1 MDIIFLVAIILI
13 ALVFFITEL
22 FPIDVTALLV
32 LGLLVIL
39 GIFSPTFDLDVTD
52 ALKGFSNPA
61 VLTIACLFVMSYALQ
76 KSHILEYVIISVNKL
91 IDKSR
96 ILGMIAY
103 LFFIGIASAV
113 VNNTAIVA
121 IFMPVTIRLADK
133 YNISPSKVL
142 IPLSYAAILGGTL
155 TLVGTSTNLIV
166 NSILIDS
173 NLTDIDGNRVS
184 LGMLEFAKF
193 GIIKFV
199 IGLLYIFTI
208 GYKLLPS
215 RIAKSSSIE
224 DYSLDGYLTEFR
236 VNENSPLCGKTLL
249 DRKINENY
257 DVIVLDVLR
266 GGEIIASNLRG
277 LKLEPDDVLFVKG
290 SFDNFQRLKE
300 IENLALLTDEKLT
313 QEELEQE
320 DHILA
325 ECLVTDSSELI
336 GQTLQEANFRRSF
349 GSFVLAIRREGE
361 VIRRKLAHFIL
372 KPFDTLLV
380 YGPKDRINQLASKD
394 GFIVIGKT
402 DADLDSHPLWWLS
415 IVTILCAVGLA
426 IFKIVPIEVGVI
438 LGVITLLLARI
449 ITPTEAYSSIH
460 WQVIIVIAAFLPM
473 GAAIKEAELDLIIS
487 GGISNIL
494 SLFPDYLIPY
504 FLLAIIYLI
513 TMILTEVASNAATA
527 IIMTPIT
534 IVLATSLGFDPK
546 PFIFTVCYAASA
558 SFITPV
564 GYQTNLMVYGPGGYK
579 YSDYIRVGLPLGL
592 ILWIVSVAIIPMIW
606 PF

>member
-1 MDIIFLVAIILI
+1 MEIIFLGVIILI
-13 ALVFFITEL
+13 ALVLFISEL

-32 LGLLVIL
+32 LGLLLIL
-39 GIFSPTFDLDVTD
+39 GLVSPAESL
-52 ALKGFSNPA
+52 AGFSNPA
-61 VLTIACLFVMSYALQ
+61 VMTIACLFVMSYALQ

-96 ILGMIAY
+96 VIGMIAY
-103 LFFIGIASAV
+103 LFCIGIASAV

-133 YNISPSKVL
+133 YKISPSKVL

-166 NSILIDS
+166 NSILVDTS
-173 NLTDIDGNRVS
+173 GGTVS

-199 IGLLYIFTI
+199 IGLVYIFTI
-208 GYKLLPS
+208 GYKLLPT
-215 RIAKSSSIE
+215 RVAKSSSIE

-266 GGEIIASNLRG
+266 GGEIITSNLRG
-277 LKLEPDDVLFVKG
+277 LSLQKDDILFVKG

-320 DHILA
+320 NHILA
-325 ECLVTDSSELI
+325 ECLVTDNSELI
-336 GQTLQEANFRRSF
+336 GQTLQDANFRRTF

-380 YGPKDRINQLASKD
+380 YGPKDRISQLASKE
-394 GFIVIGKT
+394 GFIVLGKA
-402 DADLDSHPLWWLS
+402 DANLDSHPLWWLS

-426 IFKIVPIEVGVI
+426 IFKVVPIVVGVI
-438 LGVITLLLARI
+438 LGVIILLLARV
-449 ITPTEAYSSIH
+449 ITPNEAYSSIH

-473 GAAIKEAELDLIIS
+473 GVAIQRTGLDVMI
-487 GGISNIL
+487 GNGIGSIVN
-494 SLFPDYLIPY
+494 LFPEHLIPY

-513 TMILTEVASNAATA
+513 TMILTEIASNAATA

-534 IVLATSLGFDPK
+534 LTLAASFGFDPK
-546 PFIFTVCYAASA
+546 PFIFAVCYAASA

-564 GYQTNLMVYGPGGYK
+564 GYQTNLMVYGPGGYR
-579 YSDYIRVGLPLGL
+579 YSDYIKVGLPLGI
-592 ILWIVSVAIIPMIW
+592 ILWIVSVMVIPMIW

>member
-1 MDIIFLVAIILI
+1 MDIILLGVIIVI
-13 ALVFFITEL
+13 ALVLFITEL
-22 FPIDVTALLV
+22 FPIDVTALVV
-32 LGLLVIL
+32 LGLLL
-39 GIFSPTFDLDVTD
+39 IFGLVTPNES
-52 ALKGFSNPA
+52 LSGFSNPA
-61 VLTIACLFVMSYALQ
+61 VITIGCLFIMSYALQ
-76 KSHILEYVIISVNKL
+76 KSHVLEYVIININKI
-91 IDKSR
+91 IDKSQT
-96 ILGMIAY
+96 LGMAVY
-103 LFFIGIASAV
+103 LFCIGIASAV

-166 NSILIDS
+166 NSILVDS
-173 NLTDIDGNRVS
+173 SGIS

-199 IGLLYIFTI
+199 VGLIYIFTI
-208 GYKLLPS
+208 GHRLLPS
-215 RIAKSSSIE
+215 RVAKSSSIT
-224 DYSLDGYLTEFR
+224 DYSLDGYLTEFKI
-236 VNENSPLCGKTLL
+236 NEDSPLCGKTLL

-266 GGEIIASNLRG
+266 GGEIITSNLRSLV
-277 LKLEPDDVLFVKG
+277 LKQDDVLFVKG

-300 IENLALLTDEKLT
+300 IENLSLLTDVKLT

-325 ECLVTDSSELI
+325 ECLITDNSELI

-361 VIRRKLAHFIL
+361 VIRRKLAQFIL

-380 YGPKDRINQLASKD
+380 YGPQDRINQLASRE
-394 GFIVIGKT
+394 GFIVLGKVN
-402 DADLDSHPLWWLS
+402 ASLDSHPLWWLS
-415 IVTILCAVGLA
+415 IFTILFAVVMA
-426 IFKIVPIEVGVI
+426 IFKIIPIVVGVI
-438 LGVITLLLARI
+438 LGVIALLLARV
-449 ITPTEAYSSIH
+449 ITPNEAYSSIH

-473 GAAIKEAELDLIIS
+473 GAAMKKTGLDEIIGNS
-487 GGISNIL
+487 IGNIVN
-494 SLFPDYLIPY
+494 LFPVDLIPY

-513 TMILTEVASNAATA
+513 TMVLTEIASNVATA
-527 IIMTPIT
+527 IIMTPIALT
-534 IVLATSLGFDPK
+534 LATQFGFDPR
-546 PFIFTVCYAASA
+546 PFIFAVCYAASA
-558 SFITPV
+558 SFITPI
-564 GYQTNLMVYGPGGYK
+564 GYQTNLMVFGPGGYR
-579 YSDYIRVGLPLGL
+579 YSDYIKVGLPLGI
-592 ILWIVSVAIIPMIW
+592 ILWIISVMVIPMIW

>member
-1 MDIIFLVAIILI
+1 MDIILLGVIIVI
-13 ALVFFITEL
+13 ALVLFITEL
-22 FPIDVTALLV
+22 FPIDVTALVV
-32 LGLLVIL
+32 LGLLL
-39 GIFSPTFDLDVTD
+39 IFGLVTPNES
-52 ALKGFSNPA
+52 LSGFSNPA
-61 VLTIACLFVMSYALQ
+61 VITIGCLFIMSYALQ
-76 KSHILEYVIISVNKL
+76 KSHVLEYVIININKI
-91 IDKSR
+91 IDKSQT
-96 ILGMIAY
+96 LGMAVY
-103 LFFIGIASAV
+103 LFCIGIASAV

-166 NSILIDS
+166 NSILVDS
-173 NLTDIDGNRVS
+173 SGIS

-199 IGLLYIFTI
+199 VGLIYIFTI
-208 GYKLLPS
+208 GHRLLPS
-215 RIAKSSSIE
+215 RVAKSSSIT

-236 VNENSPLCGKTLL
+236 INENSPLCGKTLL

-266 GGEIIASNLRG
+266 GGEIIASNLRNLV
-277 LKLEPDDVLFVKG
+277 LKQEDVLFVKG

-300 IENLALLTDEKLT
+300 IENLSLLTDVKLT

-325 ECLVTDSSELI
+325 ECLITDNSELI

-361 VIRRKLAHFIL
+361 VIRRKLAQFIL

-380 YGPKDRINQLASKD
+380 YGPQDRINQLASRE
-394 GFIVIGKT
+394 GFIVLGKVN
-402 DADLDSHPLWWLS
+402 ASLDSHPLWWLS
-415 IVTILCAVGLA
+415 IFTILFAVVMA
-426 IFKIVPIEVGVI
+426 IFKIIPIVVGVI
-438 LGVITLLLARI
+438 LGVIALLLARV
-449 ITPTEAYSSIH
+449 ITPNEAYSSIH

-473 GAAIKEAELDLIIS
+473 GAAMKKTGLDEIIGNS
-487 GGISNIL
+487 IGNIVN
-494 SLFPDYLIPY
+494 LFPVDLIPY

-513 TMILTEVASNAATA
+513 TMVLTEIASNVATA
-527 IIMTPIT
+527 IIMTPIALT
-534 IVLATSLGFDPK
+534 LATQFGFDPR
-546 PFIFTVCYAASA
+546 PFIFAVCYAASA
-558 SFITPV
+558 SFITPI
-564 GYQTNLMVYGPGGYK
+564 GYQTNLMVFGPGGYR
-579 YSDYIRVGLPLGL
+579 YSDYIKVGLPLGI
-592 ILWIVSVAIIPMIW
+592 ILWIISVMVIPMIW

>member
-1 MDIIFLVAIILI
+1 MDIILLGVIIII
-13 ALVFFITEL
+13 ALVLFITEF
-22 FPIDVTALLV
+22 FPIDITALVVLGLLLV
-32 LGLLVIL
+32 LGL
-39 GIFSPTFDLDVTD
+39 VTPD
-52 ALKGFSNPA
+52 ESLSGFSNPA
-61 VLTIACLFVMSYALQ
+61 VITIGCLFIMSYALQ
-76 KSHILEYVIISVNKL
+76 KSHVLEYVIININKI
-91 IDKSR
+91 IDKSQT
-96 ILGMIAY
+96 LGMATY
-103 LFFIGIASAV
+103 LFCIGIASAV

-166 NSILIDS
+166 NSILVDS
-173 NLTDIDGNRVS
+173 SGIS

-199 IGLLYIFTI
+199 VGLIYIFTI

-215 RIAKSSSIE
+215 RVAKSSSIT
-224 DYSLDGYLTEFR
+224 DYSLDGYLTEFKI
-236 VNENSPLCGKTLL
+236 NENSPLCGKTLL

-266 GGEIIASNLRG
+266 GGNIITSNLRSLI
-277 LKLEPDDVLFVKG
+277 LKQGDVLFVKG

-325 ECLVTDSSELI
+325 ECLITDNSELI
-336 GQTLQEANFRRSF
+336 GQNLQEANFRRSF

-361 VIRRKLAHFIL
+361 VIRRKLTQFIL

-380 YGPKDRINQLASKD
+380 YGPKDRINQLASRE
-394 GFIVIGKT
+394 GFIVLGKV
-402 DADLDSHPLWWLS
+402 DASLDSHPLWWLS
-415 IVTILCAVGLA
+415 IFTILFAVIMA
-426 IFKIVPIEVGVI
+426 IFKIIPIVVGVI
-438 LGVITLLLARI
+438 LGVIALLLARV
-449 ITPTEAYSSIH
+449 ITPNEAYSSIH

-473 GAAIKEAELDLIIS
+473 GIAMQKTGLDEIIGNS
-487 GGISNIL
+487 IGNIVN
-494 SLFPDYLIPY
+494 LFPVDLIPY
-504 FLLAIIYLI
+504 LLLAVIYLI
-513 TMILTEVASNAATA
+513 TMILTEIASNVATA
-527 IIMTPIT
+527 IIMTPIALT
-534 IVLATSLGFDPK
+534 LATQFGFDPK
-546 PFIFTVCYAASA
+546 PFIFAVCYAASA
-558 SFITPV
+558 SFITPI
-564 GYQTNLMVYGPGGYK
+564 GYQTNLMVFGPGGYR
-579 YSDYIRVGLPLGL
+579 YSDYIKVGLPLGI
-592 ILWIVSVAIIPMIW
+592 ILWIISVMVIPMIW

>member
-1 MDIIFLVAIILI
+1 MEIIFLGVIILI
-13 ALVFFITEL
+13 ALVLFISEL

-32 LGLLVIL
+32 LGLLLIL
-39 GIFSPTFDLDVTD
+39 GLVSPAESL
-52 ALKGFSNPA
+52 AGFSNPA
-61 VLTIACLFVMSYALQ
+61 VMTIACLFVMSYALQ

-96 ILGMIAY
+96 VIGMIAY
-103 LFFIGIASAV
+103 LFCIGIASAV

-133 YNISPSKVL
+133 YKISPSKVL

-166 NSILIDS
+166 NSILVDTS
-173 NLTDIDGNRVS
+173 GGTVS

-199 IGLLYIFTI
+199 IGLVYIFTI
-208 GYKLLPS
+208 GYKLLPT
-215 RIAKSSSIE
+215 RVAKSSSIE

-266 GGEIIASNLRG
+266 GGEIITSNLRG
-277 LKLEPDDVLFVKG
+277 LSLQKDDVLFVKG

-320 DHILA
+320 NHILA
-325 ECLVTDSSELI
+325 ECLVTDNSELI
-336 GQTLQEANFRRSF
+336 GQTLQDANFRRTF

-380 YGPKDRINQLASKD
+380 YGPKDRISQLASKE
-394 GFIVIGKT
+394 GFIVIGKA
-402 DADLDSHPLWWLS
+402 DASLDSHPLWWLS

-426 IFKIVPIEVGVI
+426 IFKVVPIVVGVI
-438 LGVITLLLARI
+438 LGVIILLLARV
-449 ITPTEAYSSIH
+449 ITPNEAYSSIH

-473 GAAIKEAELDLIIS
+473 GVAIQRTGLDVMI
-487 GGISNIL
+487 GNGIGSIVN
-494 SLFPDYLIPY
+494 LFPEHLIPY

-513 TMILTEVASNAATA
+513 TMILTEIASNAATA

-534 IVLATSLGFDPK
+534 LTLAASFGFDPK
-546 PFIFTVCYAASA
+546 PFIFAVCYAASA

-564 GYQTNLMVYGPGGYK
+564 GYQTNLMVYGPGGYR
-579 YSDYIRVGLPLGL
+579 YSDYIKVGLPLGI
-592 ILWIVSVAIIPMIW
+592 ILWIVSVMVIPMIW

>member
-1 MDIIFLVAIILI
+1 MEIIFLGVIILV
-13 ALVFFITEL
+13 ALVLFVTEL

-32 LGLLVIL
+32 LGLLLIL
-39 GIFSPTFDLDVTD
+39 GLVSPAESL
-52 ALKGFSNPA
+52 AGFSNPA
-61 VLTIACLFVMSYALQ
+61 VITIACLFILSHALQ
-76 KSHILEYVIISVNKL
+76 KSHVLEYLIININKL

-96 ILGMIAY
+96 VIGMIAY
-103 LFFIGIASAV
+103 LFAIGIASAV

-166 NSILIDS
+166 NSILVES
-173 NLTDIDGNRVS
+173 SSGTVT

-199 IGLLYIFTI
+199 VGLIYIFTI
-208 GYKLLPS
+208 GYKLLPT
-215 RIAKSSSIE
+215 RVAKSSSIE
-224 DYSLDGYLTEFR
+224 DYRLDGYLTEFK
-236 VNENSPLCGKTLL
+236 VSDNSPLIGKTLL

-266 GGEIIASNLRG
+266 NGEIINSNLRN
-277 LKLEPDDVLFVKG
+277 LSIEKDDILFVKG

-300 IENLALLTDEKLT
+300 IEKLTMLADEKLT

-320 DHILA
+320 DNILA
-325 ECLVTDSSELI
+325 ECLVTDNSELI
-336 GQTLQEANFRRSF
+336 GLSLQEANFRRSF

-361 VIRRKLAHFIL
+361 IIRRKLAHFIL

-380 YGPKDRINQLASKD
+380 YGPKDRINQLANKE
-394 GFIVIGKT
+394 GFIVLGKV
-402 DADLDSHPLWWLS
+402 DGSLDGHPFWWLS
-415 IVTILCAVGLA
+415 LASILTAVTLA
-426 IFKIVPIEVGVI
+426 IFKIIPVI
-438 LGVITLLLARI
+438 ALLLSRVIT
-449 ITPTEAYSSIH
+449 PNEAYSSIH
-460 WQVIIVIAAFLPM
+460 WQVIVVIAAFLPM
-473 GAAIKEAELDLIIS
+473 GAAIQRTGLDVIISDLIS
-487 GGISNIL
+487 SFVNI
-494 SLFPDYLIPY
+494 FPTDILPY
-504 FLLAIIYLI
+504 ILLALIYFI
-513 TMILTEVASNAATA
+513 TMILTEIASNAATA

-534 IVLATSLGFDPK
+534 LSLAANFGFDPK
-546 PFIFTVCYAASA
+546 PFIFAVCYAASA

-564 GYQTNLMVYGPGGYK
+564 GYQTNLMVFGPGGYR
-579 YSDYIRVGLPLGL
+579 YSDYIKVGLPLGI
-592 ILWIVSVAIIPMIW
+592 ILWIISVAMIPMIW

>member
-1 MDIIFLVAIILI
+1 MEILFLGAIILV
-13 ALVFFITEL
+13 ALVLFVTEL

-32 LGLLVIL
+32 LGLLLIL
-39 GIFSPTFDLDVTD
+39 GLVSPTESL
-52 ALKGFSNPA
+52 AGFSNPA
-61 VLTIACLFVMSYALQ
+61 VITIACLFILSHALQ
-76 KSHILEYVIISVNKL
+76 KSHVLEYLIININSL

-96 ILGMIAY
+96 VLGMVAY
-103 LFFIGIASAV
+103 LFTIGVASAV

-166 NSILIDS
+166 NSILVDS
-173 NLTDIDGNRVS
+173 SNGQVS

-199 IGLLYIFTI
+199 VGLLYIFTI
-208 GYKLLPS
+208 GYKLLPI
-215 RIAKSSSIE
+215 RVAKSSSIE
-224 DYSLDGYLTEFR
+224 DYRLDGYLTEFK
-236 VNENSPLCGKTLL
+236 VSKNSPLTGKTLL

-266 GGEIIASNLRG
+266 NGEIINSNLRNMVIQ
-277 LKLEPDDVLFVKG
+277 EDDILFVKG

-300 IENLALLTDEKLT
+300 IENLVMLADEKLT
-313 QEELEQE
+313 QYELEQE
-320 DHILA
+320 DNILA
-325 ECLVTDSSELI
+325 ECLVTDNSELI
-336 GQTLQEANFRRSF
+336 GLSLQEANFRRSF

-361 VIRRKLAHFIL
+361 IIRRKLAHFIL

-380 YGPKDRINQLASKD
+380 YGPKDRINQLANKE
-394 GFIVIGKT
+394 GFIVLGKV
-402 DADLDSHPLWWLS
+402 DGSLDGHPFWWLS
-415 IVTILCAVGLA
+415 LASILLAVTLA
-426 IFKIVPIEVGVI
+426 IFDIVPIVVGVI
-438 LGVITLLLARI
+438 LSVIALLLSKVIT
-449 ITPTEAYSSIH
+449 PNEAYSSIH

-473 GAAIKEAELDLIIS
+473 GAAIQRTGLDVIIS
-487 GGISNIL
+487 DSISSFVN
-494 SLFPDYLIPY
+494 LFPADILPYL
-504 FLLAIIYLI
+504 LLALIYFI
-513 TMILTEVASNAATA
+513 TMILTEIASNAATA

-534 IVLATSLGFDPK
+534 LSLASNFGFDPK
-546 PFIFTVCYAASA
+546 PFIFAVCYAASA

-564 GYQTNLMVYGPGGYK
+564 GYQTNLMVFGPGGYR
-579 YSDYIRVGLPLGL
+579 YSDYIKVGLPLGI
-592 ILWIVSVAIIPMIW
+592 ILWIISVIMIPMIW

>member
-1 MDIIFLVAIILI
+1 MDIILLGVIIVI
-13 ALVFFITEL
+13 ALVLFITEL
-22 FPIDVTALLV
+22 FPIDVTALVV
-32 LGLLVIL
+32 LGLLL
-39 GIFSPTFDLDVTD
+39 IFGLVTPNES
-52 ALKGFSNPA
+52 LSGFSNPA
-61 VLTIACLFVMSYALQ
+61 VITIGCLFIMSYALQ
-76 KSHILEYVIISVNKL
+76 KSHVLEYVIININKI
-91 IDKSR
+91 IDKSQT
-96 ILGMIAY
+96 LGMAVY
-103 LFFIGIASAV
+103 LFCIGIASAV

-166 NSILIDS
+166 NSILVDS
-173 NLTDIDGNRVS
+173 SGIS

-199 IGLLYIFTI
+199 VGLIYIFTI
-208 GYKLLPS
+208 GHRLLPS
-215 RIAKSSSIE
+215 RVAKSSSIT
-224 DYSLDGYLTEFR
+224 DYSLDGYLTEFKI
-236 VNENSPLCGKTLL
+236 NEDSPLCGKTLL

-266 GGEIIASNLRG
+266 GGEIITSNLRNLV
-277 LKLEPDDVLFVKG
+277 LKQEDVLFVKG

-300 IENLALLTDEKLT
+300 IENLSLLTDVKLT

-325 ECLVTDSSELI
+325 ECLITDNSELI

-361 VIRRKLAHFIL
+361 VIRRKLAQFIL

-380 YGPKDRINQLASKD
+380 YGPQDRINQLASRE
-394 GFIVIGKT
+394 GFIVLGKVN
-402 DADLDSHPLWWLS
+402 ASLDSHPLWWLS
-415 IVTILCAVGLA
+415 IFTILFAVVMA
-426 IFKIVPIEVGVI
+426 IFKIIPIVVGVI
-438 LGVITLLLARI
+438 LGVIALLLARV
-449 ITPTEAYSSIH
+449 ITPNEAYSSVH

-473 GAAIKEAELDLIIS
+473 GAAIQKTGLDNDIGLFIT
-487 GGISNIL
+487 NIV
-494 SLFPDYLIPY
+494 SMFPDHLIPY
-504 FLLAIIYLI
+504 ILLAVIYLI
-513 TMILTEVASNAATA
+513 TMLLTEIASNVATA

-534 IVLATSLGFDPK
+534 LKLAEQASYEPL
-546 PFIFTVCYAASA
+546 PFIFAVCYAASA
-558 SFITPV
+558 SFITPI
-564 GYQTNLMVYGPGGYK
+564 GYQTNLMVFGPGGYR
-579 YSDYIRVGLPLGL
+579 YSDYIKVGLPLGI
-592 ILWIVSVAIIPMIW
+592 ILWIISVMVIPMIW

>member
-1 MDIIFLVAIILI
+1 MEILFLGAIILV
-13 ALVFFITEL
+13 ALVLFVTEL

-32 LGLLVIL
+32 LGLLLIL
-39 GIFSPTFDLDVTD
+39 GLVSPTESL
-52 ALKGFSNPA
+52 AGFSNPA
-61 VLTIACLFVMSYALQ
+61 VITIACLFILSHALQ
-76 KSHILEYVIISVNKL
+76 KSHVLEYLIININSL

-96 ILGMIAY
+96 VLGMVAY
-103 LFFIGIASAV
+103 LFTIGVASAV

-166 NSILIDS
+166 NSILVDS
-173 NLTDIDGNRVS
+173 SNGQVS

-199 IGLLYIFTI
+199 VGLLYIFTI
-208 GYKLLPS
+208 GYKLLPI
-215 RIAKSSSIE
+215 RVAKSSSIE
-224 DYSLDGYLTEFR
+224 DYRLDGYLTEFK
-236 VNENSPLCGKTLL
+236 VSKNSPLTGKTLL

-266 GGEIIASNLRG
+266 NGEIINSNLRNMVIQ
-277 LKLEPDDVLFVKG
+277 EDDILFVKG

-300 IENLALLTDEKLT
+300 IENLVMLADEKLT
-313 QEELEQE
+313 QYELEQE
-320 DHILA
+320 DNILA
-325 ECLVTDSSELI
+325 ECLVTDNSELI
-336 GQTLQEANFRRSF
+336 GLSLQEANFRRSF

-361 VIRRKLAHFIL
+361 IIRRKLAHFIL

-380 YGPKDRINQLASKD
+380 YGPKDRINQLANKE
-394 GFIVIGKT
+394 GFIVLGKV
-402 DADLDSHPLWWLS
+402 DGSLDGHPFWWLS
-415 IVTILCAVGLA
+415 LASILLAVTLA
-426 IFKIVPIEVGVI
+426 IFDIVPIVVGVI
-438 LGVITLLLARI
+438 LGVIALLLSKV
-449 ITPTEAYSSIH
+449 ITPNEAYSSIH

-473 GAAIKEAELDLIIS
+473 GAAIQRTGLDVIIS
-487 GGISNIL
+487 DSISSFVN
-494 SLFPDYLIPY
+494 LFPADILPYL
-504 FLLAIIYLI
+504 LLALIYFI
-513 TMILTEVASNAATA
+513 TMILTEIASNAATA

-534 IVLATSLGFDPK
+534 LSLASNFGFDPK
-546 PFIFTVCYAASA
+546 PFIFAVCYAASA

-564 GYQTNLMVYGPGGYK
+564 GYQTNLMVFGPGGYR
-579 YSDYIRVGLPLGL
+579 YSDYIKVGLPLGI
-592 ILWIVSVAIIPMIW
+592 ILWIISVIMIPMIW

>member
-1 MDIIFLVAIILI
+1 MEIIFLGVIILI
-13 ALVFFITEL
+13 ALVLFISEL

-32 LGLLVIL
+32 LGLLLIL
-39 GIFSPTFDLDVTD
+39 GLVSPAESL
-52 ALKGFSNPA
+52 AGFSNPA
-61 VLTIACLFVMSYALQ
+61 VMTIACLFVMSYALQ

-96 ILGMIAY
+96 VIGMIAY
-103 LFFIGIASAV
+103 LFCIGIASAV

-133 YNISPSKVL
+133 YKISPSKVL

-166 NSILIDS
+166 NSILVDTS
-173 NLTDIDGNRVS
+173 GGKVS

-199 IGLLYIFTI
+199 IGLVYIFTI
-208 GYKLLPS
+208 GYKLLPT
-215 RIAKSSSIE
+215 RVAKSSSIE

-236 VNENSPLCGKTLL
+236 INENSPLCGKTLL

-266 GGEIIASNLRG
+266 GGEIITSNLRG
-277 LKLEPDDVLFVKG
+277 LPLQKDDVLFVKG

-320 DHILA
+320 NHILA
-325 ECLVTDSSELI
+325 ECLVTDNSELI
-336 GQTLQEANFRRSF
+336 GQTLQDANFRRTF

-380 YGPKDRINQLASKD
+380 YGPKDRISQLGSKE
-394 GFIVIGKT
+394 GFIVLGKA
-402 DADLDSHPLWWLS
+402 DANLDSHPLWWLS

-426 IFKIVPIEVGVI
+426 IFKVVPIVVGVI
-438 LGVITLLLARI
+438 LGVITLLLARV
-449 ITPTEAYSSIH
+449 ITPNEAYSSIH
-460 WQVIIVIAAFLPM
+460 WQVIVVIAAFLPM
-473 GAAIKEAELDLIIS
+473 GVAIQRTGLDVMI
-487 GGISNIL
+487 GNGIGSIVN
-494 SLFPDYLIPY
+494 LFPEHLIPY

-513 TMILTEVASNAATA
+513 TMILTEIASNAATA

-534 IVLATSLGFDPK
+534 LTLAASFGFDPK
-546 PFIFTVCYAASA
+546 PFIFAVCYAASA

-564 GYQTNLMVYGPGGYK
+564 GYQTNLMVYGPGGYR
-579 YSDYIRVGLPLGL
+579 YSDYIKVGLPLGI
-592 ILWIVSVAIIPMIW
+592 ILWIVSVMVIPMIW

>member
-1 MDIIFLVAIILI
+1 MDIILLGVIIVI
-13 ALVFFITEL
+13 ALVLFITEF
-22 FPIDVTALLV
+22 FPIDVTALVV
-32 LGLLVIL
+32 LGLLL
-39 GIFSPTFDLDVTD
+39 IFGLVTPNES
-52 ALKGFSNPA
+52 LSGFSNPA
-61 VLTIACLFVMSYALQ
+61 VITIGCLFIMSYALQ
-76 KSHILEYVIISVNKL
+76 KSHVLEYVIININKI
-91 IDKSR
+91 IDQSQT
-96 ILGMIAY
+96 LGMAVY
-103 LFFIGIASAV
+103 LFCIGIASAV

-166 NSILIDS
+166 NSILVDS
-173 NLTDIDGNRVS
+173 SGIS

-199 IGLLYIFTI
+199 VGLIYIFTI
-208 GYKLLPS
+208 GHRLLPS
-215 RIAKSSSIE
+215 RVAKSSSIT
-224 DYSLDGYLTEFR
+224 DYSLDGYLTEFKI
-236 VNENSPLCGKTLL
+236 NEDSPLCGKTLL

-266 GGEIIASNLRG
+266 GGEIITSNLRNLV
-277 LKLEPDDVLFVKG
+277 LKQDDVLFVKG

-300 IENLALLTDEKLT
+300 IENLSLLTDVKLT

-325 ECLVTDSSELI
+325 ECLITDNSELI

-361 VIRRKLAHFIL
+361 VIRRKLAQFIL

-380 YGPKDRINQLASKD
+380 YGPQDRVNQLASRE
-394 GFIVIGKT
+394 GFIVLGKVN
-402 DADLDSHPLWWLS
+402 ASLDSHPLWWLS
-415 IVTILCAVGLA
+415 IFTILFAVVMA
-426 IFKIVPIEVGVI
+426 IFKIIPIVVGVI
-438 LGVITLLLARI
+438 LGVIALLLARV
-449 ITPTEAYSSIH
+449 ITPNEAYSSIH

-473 GAAIKEAELDLIIS
+473 GAAMKKTGLDEIIGNS
-487 GGISNIL
+487 IGNIVN
-494 SLFPDYLIPY
+494 LFPVDLIPY

-513 TMILTEVASNAATA
+513 TMVLTEIASNVATA
-527 IIMTPIT
+527 IIMTPIALT
-534 IVLATSLGFDPK
+534 LATQFGFDPR
-546 PFIFTVCYAASA
+546 PFIFAVCYAASA
-558 SFITPV
+558 SFITPI
-564 GYQTNLMVYGPGGYK
+564 GYQTNLMVFGPGGYR
-579 YSDYIRVGLPLGL
+579 YSDYIKVGLPLGI
-592 ILWIVSVAIIPMIW
+592 ILWIISVMVIPMIW

>member
-1 MDIIFLVAIILI
+1 MEIIFLGVIILI
-13 ALVFFITEL
+13 ALVLFISEL

-32 LGLLVIL
+32 LGLLLIL
-39 GIFSPTFDLDVTD
+39 GLVSPAESL
-52 ALKGFSNPA
+52 AGFSNPA
-61 VLTIACLFVMSYALQ
+61 VMTIACLFVMSYALQ

-96 ILGMIAY
+96 VIGMIAY
-103 LFFIGIASAV
+103 LFCIGIASAV

-133 YNISPSKVL
+133 YKISPSKVL

-166 NSILIDS
+166 NSILVDTS
-173 NLTDIDGNRVS
+173 GGTVS

-199 IGLLYIFTI
+199 IGLVYIFTI
-208 GYKLLPS
+208 GYKLLPT
-215 RIAKSSSIE
+215 RVAKSSSIE

-236 VNENSPLCGKTLL
+236 VNENSPLRGKTLL

-266 GGEIIASNLRG
+266 GGEIITSNLRG
-277 LKLEPDDVLFVKG
+277 LSLQKDDVLFVKG

-320 DHILA
+320 NHILA
-325 ECLVTDSSELI
+325 ECLVTDNSELI
-336 GQTLQEANFRRSF
+336 GQTLQDANFRRTF

-380 YGPKDRINQLASKD
+380 YGPKDRISQLASKE
-394 GFIVIGKT
+394 GFIVLGKA
-402 DADLDSHPLWWLS
+402 DANLDSHPLWWLS

-426 IFKIVPIEVGVI
+426 IFKVVPIVVGVI
-438 LGVITLLLARI
+438 LGVIILLLARV
-449 ITPTEAYSSIH
+449 ITPNEAYSSIH

-473 GAAIKEAELDLIIS
+473 GVAIQRTGLDVMI
-487 GGISNIL
+487 GNGIGSIVN
-494 SLFPDYLIPY
+494 LFPEHLIPY

-513 TMILTEVASNAATA
+513 TMILTEIASNAATA

-534 IVLATSLGFDPK
+534 LTLAASFGFDPK
-546 PFIFTVCYAASA
+546 PFIFAVCYAASA

-564 GYQTNLMVYGPGGYK
+564 GYQTNLMVYGPGGYR
-579 YSDYIRVGLPLGL
+579 YSDYIKVGLPLGI
-592 ILWIVSVAIIPMIW
+592 ILWIVSVTVIPMIW

>member
-1 MDIIFLVAIILI
+1 MEIIFLGVIILT
-13 ALVFFITEL
+13 ALVLFISEL

-32 LGLLVIL
+32 LVLLLVL
-39 GIFSPTFDLDVTD
+39 GLVSPAESL
-52 ALKGFSNPA
+52 AGFSNPA
-61 VLTIACLFVMSYALQ
+61 VMTIACLFVMSFALQ

-96 ILGMIAY
+96 ILGMVAY
-103 LFFIGIASAV
+103 LFCIGIASAV

-166 NSILIDS
+166 NSILEDTS
-173 NLTDIDGNRVS
+173 GGTVS

-199 IGLLYIFTI
+199 IGLIYIFTI

-215 RIAKSSSIE
+215 RVAKSSSIE

-257 DVIVLDVLR
+257 DVIVLDVIR
-266 GGEIIASNLRG
+266 GGEIITSNLRG
-277 LKLEPDDVLFVKG
+277 LVLQKDDVLFVKG

-320 DHILA
+320 NHILA
-325 ECLVTDSSELI
+325 ECLVTDNSELI
-336 GQTLQEANFRRSF
+336 GQTLQDANFRRTF

-380 YGPKDRINQLASKD
+380 YGPKDRISQLASKE
-394 GFIVIGKT
+394 GFIVLGKT
-402 DADLDSHPLWWLS
+402 DANLDSHPLWWLS
-415 IVTILCAVGLA
+415 IATILCAVGLA
-426 IFKIVPIEVGVI
+426 IFKVVPIVVGVI
-438 LGVITLLLARI
+438 LGVIILLLARV
-449 ITPTEAYSSIH
+449 ITPNEAYSSIH
-460 WQVIIVIAAFLPM
+460 WQVIVVIAAFLPM
-473 GAAIKEAELDLIIS
+473 GVAIQRTGLDVMI
-487 GGISNIL
+487 GNGIGSVVN
-494 SLFPDYLIPY
+494 LFPEHLIPY

-513 TMILTEVASNAATA
+513 TMVLTEIASNAATA

-534 IVLATSLGFDPK
+534 LTLAASFGFDPK
-546 PFIFTVCYAASA
+546 PFIFAVCYAASA

-564 GYQTNLMVYGPGGYK
+564 GYQTNLMVYGPGGYR
-579 YSDYIRVGLPLGL
+579 YSDYIRVGLPLGI
-592 ILWIVSVAIIPMIW
+592 ILWIVSVLVIPMIW

>member
-1 MDIIFLVAIILI
+1 MDIILLGVIIII
-13 ALVFFITEL
+13 ALVLFITEF
-22 FPIDVTALLV
+22 FPIDVTALVVLGLLLV
-32 LGLLVIL
+32 LGL
-39 GIFSPTFDLDVTD
+39 VTPD
-52 ALKGFSNPA
+52 ESLSGFSNPA
-61 VLTIACLFVMSYALQ
+61 VITIGCLFIMSYALQ
-76 KSHILEYVIISVNKL
+76 KSHVLEYVIININKI
-91 IDKSR
+91 IDKSQT
-96 ILGMIAY
+96 LGMATY
-103 LFFIGIASAV
+103 LFCIGIASAV

-166 NSILIDS
+166 NSILVDS
-173 NLTDIDGNRVS
+173 SGVS

-199 IGLLYIFTI
+199 VGLIYIFTI
-208 GYKLLPS
+208 GHKLLPS
-215 RIAKSSSIE
+215 RVAKSSSIT
-224 DYSLDGYLTEFR
+224 DYSLDGYLTEFKI
-236 VNENSPLCGKTLL
+236 NQNSPLCGKTLL

-266 GGEIIASNLRG
+266 GGEIITSNLRSLI
-277 LKLEPDDVLFVKG
+277 LKQGDVLFVKG

-325 ECLVTDSSELI
+325 ECLITDNSELI

-361 VIRRKLAHFIL
+361 VIRRKLTQFIL

-380 YGPKDRINQLASKD
+380 YGPKDRINQLASRE
-394 GFIVIGKT
+394 GFIVLGKV
-402 DADLDSHPLWWLS
+402 DASLDSHPLWWLS
-415 IVTILCAVGLA
+415 IFTILFAVIMA
-426 IFKIVPIEVGVI
+426 IFEIIPIVVGVI
-438 LGVITLLLARI
+438 LGVIALLLARV
-449 ITPTEAYSSIH
+449 ITPNEAYSSIH

-473 GAAIKEAELDLIIS
+473 GIAMQKTGLDEIIGNS
-487 GGISNIL
+487 IGNIVN
-494 SLFPDYLIPY
+494 LFPVDLIPY
-504 FLLAIIYLI
+504 FLLAVIYLI
-513 TMILTEVASNAATA
+513 TMVLTEIASNVATA
-527 IIMTPIT
+527 IIMTPIALT
-534 IVLATSLGFDPK
+534 LATQFGFDPK
-546 PFIFTVCYAASA
+546 PFIFAVCYAASA
-558 SFITPV
+558 SFITPI
-564 GYQTNLMVYGPGGYK
+564 GYQTNLMVFGPGGYR
-579 YSDYIRVGLPLGL
+579 YSDYIKVGLPLGI
-592 ILWIVSVAIIPMIW
+592 ILWIISVMVIPIIW

>member
-1 MDIIFLVAIILI
+1 MEIIFLGVIILI
-13 ALVFFITEL
+13 ALVLFISEL

-32 LGLLVIL
+32 LGLLLIL
-39 GIFSPTFDLDVTD
+39 GLVSPAESL
-52 ALKGFSNPA
+52 AGFSNPA
-61 VLTIACLFVMSYALQ
+61 VMTIACLFVMSYALQ

-96 ILGMIAY
+96 VIGMIAY
-103 LFFIGIASAV
+103 LFCIGIASAV

-133 YNISPSKVL
+133 YKISPSKVL

-166 NSILIDS
+166 NSILVDTS
-173 NLTDIDGNRVS
+173 GGTVS

-199 IGLLYIFTI
+199 IGLVYIFTI
-208 GYKLLPS
+208 GYKLLPT
-215 RIAKSSSIE
+215 RVAKSSSIE

-266 GGEIIASNLRG
+266 GGEIITSNLRG
-277 LKLEPDDVLFVKG
+277 LSLQKDDVLFVKG

-320 DHILA
+320 NHILA
-325 ECLVTDSSELI
+325 ECLVTDNSELI
-336 GQTLQEANFRRSF
+336 GQTLQDANFRRTF

-380 YGPKDRINQLASKD
+380 YGPKDRISQLASKE
-394 GFIVIGKT
+394 GFIVLGKA
-402 DADLDSHPLWWLS
+402 DANLDSHPLWWLS

-426 IFKIVPIEVGVI
+426 IFKVVPIVVGVI
-438 LGVITLLLARI
+438 LGVIILLLARV
-449 ITPTEAYSSIH
+449 ITPNEAYSSIH

-473 GAAIKEAELDLIIS
+473 GVAIQRTGLDVMI
-487 GGISNIL
+487 GNGIGSIVN
-494 SLFPDYLIPY
+494 LFPEHLIPY

-513 TMILTEVASNAATA
+513 TMILTEIASNAATA

-534 IVLATSLGFDPK
+534 LTLAASFGFDPK
-546 PFIFTVCYAASA
+546 PFIFAVCYAASA

-564 GYQTNLMVYGPGGYK
+564 GYQTNLMVYGPGGYR
-579 YSDYIRVGLPLGL
+579 YSDYIKVGLPLGI
-592 ILWIVSVAIIPMIW
+592 ILWIVSVTVIPMIW

>member
-1 MDIIFLVAIILI
+1 MDIILLGVIIII
-13 ALVFFITEL
+13 ALVLFITEF
-22 FPIDVTALLV
+22 FPIDVTALVVLGLLLV
-32 LGLLVIL
+32 LGL
-39 GIFSPTFDLDVTD
+39 VTPD
-52 ALKGFSNPA
+52 ESLSGFSNPA
-61 VLTIACLFVMSYALQ
+61 VITIGCLFIMSYALQ
-76 KSHILEYVIISVNKL
+76 KSHVLEYVIININKI
-91 IDKSR
+91 IDKSQT
-96 ILGMIAY
+96 LGMATY
-103 LFFIGIASAV
+103 LFCIGIASAV

-166 NSILIDS
+166 NSILVDS
-173 NLTDIDGNRVS
+173 SGVS

-199 IGLLYIFTI
+199 VGLIYIFTI
-208 GYKLLPS
+208 GHKLLPS
-215 RIAKSSSIE
+215 RVAKSSSIT
-224 DYSLDGYLTEFR
+224 DYSLDGYLTEFKI
-236 VNENSPLCGKTLL
+236 NQNSPLCGKTLL

-266 GGEIIASNLRG
+266 GGEIITSNLRSLI
-277 LKLEPDDVLFVKG
+277 LKEGDVLFVKG

-325 ECLVTDSSELI
+325 ECLITDNSELI

-361 VIRRKLAHFIL
+361 VIRRKLTQFIL

-380 YGPKDRINQLASKD
+380 YGPKDRINQLASRE
-394 GFIVIGKT
+394 GFIVLGKV
-402 DADLDSHPLWWLS
+402 DASLDSHPLWWLS
-415 IVTILCAVGLA
+415 IFTILFAVIMA
-426 IFKIVPIEVGVI
+426 IFEIIPIVVGVI
-438 LGVITLLLARI
+438 LGVIALLLARV
-449 ITPTEAYSSIH
+449 ITPNEAYSSIH

-473 GAAIKEAELDLIIS
+473 GVAMQKTGLDEIIGNS
-487 GGISNIL
+487 IGNIVN
-494 SLFPDYLIPY
+494 LFPVDLIPY
-504 FLLAIIYLI
+504 FLLAVIYLI
-513 TMILTEVASNAATA
+513 TMVLTEIASNVATA
-527 IIMTPIT
+527 IIMTPIALT
-534 IVLATSLGFDPK
+534 LATQFGFDPK
-546 PFIFTVCYAASA
+546 PFIFAVCYAASA
-558 SFITPV
+558 SFITPI
-564 GYQTNLMVYGPGGYK
+564 GYQTNLMVFGPGGYR
-579 YSDYIRVGLPLGL
+579 YSDYIKVGLPLGI
-592 ILWIVSVAIIPMIW
+592 ILWIISVMVIPMIW

>member
-1 MDIIFLVAIILI
+1 MDIILLGVIIVI
-13 ALVFFITEL
+13 ALVLFITEL
-22 FPIDVTALLV
+22 FPIDVTALVV
-32 LGLLVIL
+32 LGLLL
-39 GIFSPTFDLDVTD
+39 IFGLVTPNES
-52 ALKGFSNPA
+52 LSGFSNPA
-61 VLTIACLFVMSYALQ
+61 VITIGCLFIMSYALQ
-76 KSHILEYVIISVNKL
+76 KSHVLEYVIININKI
-91 IDKSR
+91 IDKSQT
-96 ILGMIAY
+96 LGMAVY
-103 LFFIGIASAV
+103 LFCIGIASAV

-166 NSILIDS
+166 NSILVDS
-173 NLTDIDGNRVS
+173 SGIS

-199 IGLLYIFTI
+199 VGLIYIFTI
-208 GYKLLPS
+208 GHRLLPS
-215 RIAKSSSIE
+215 RVAKSSSIT
-224 DYSLDGYLTEFR
+224 DYSLDGYLTEFKI
-236 VNENSPLCGKTLL
+236 NEDSPLCGKTLL

-266 GGEIIASNLRG
+266 GGEIIASNLRNLV
-277 LKLEPDDVLFVKG
+277 LKQDDVLFVKG

-300 IENLALLTDEKLT
+300 IENLSLLTDVKLT

-325 ECLVTDSSELI
+325 ECLITDNSELI

-361 VIRRKLAHFIL
+361 VIRRKLAQFVL

-380 YGPKDRINQLASKD
+380 YGPQDRINQLASRE
-394 GFIVIGKT
+394 GFIVLGKVN
-402 DADLDSHPLWWLS
+402 ASLDSHPLWWLS
-415 IVTILCAVGLA
+415 IFTILFAVVMA
-426 IFKIVPIEVGVI
+426 IFKIIPIVVGVI
-438 LGVITLLLARI
+438 LGVIALLLARV
-449 ITPTEAYSSIH
+449 ITPNEAYSSIH

-473 GAAIKEAELDLIIS
+473 GAAMKKTGLDEIIGNS
-487 GGISNIL
+487 IGNIVN
-494 SLFPDYLIPY
+494 LFPVDLIPY

-513 TMILTEVASNAATA
+513 TMVLTEIASNVATA
-527 IIMTPIT
+527 IIMTPIALT
-534 IVLATSLGFDPK
+534 LATQFGFDPR
-546 PFIFTVCYAASA
+546 PFIFAVCYAASA
-558 SFITPV
+558 SFITPI
-564 GYQTNLMVYGPGGYK
+564 GYQTNLMVFGPGGYR
-579 YSDYIRVGLPLGL
+579 YSDYIKVGLPLGI
-592 ILWIVSVAIIPMIW
+592 ILWIISVMVIPMIW